1 VSSSASSIRVVPAA
15 AGAAVPGVGK
25 YRYIAALAEGGM
37 ADVYLAVTRDA
48 AKFEK
53 LFVIKELRNSLA
65 QDPTFVAMFMD
76 EARLAA
82 RLNHPNVVQTYEVGT
97 SGDRHFLAMEFLEGV
112 SYAKLAGLRE
122 RLPPP
127 LAFHL
132 RILVDV
138 LHGLHYAHDLRDFG
152 GTPLHVVHRD
162 VSPQNVMLTFTGQ
175 VKVLD
180 FGIAKAA
187 LAVEK
192 RPRDFKGKLEYMA
205 PEQALVQDV
214 DRRAD
219 LFAVGVMLWEAVA
232 RRRLYERGEDKYERL
247 VSGQLPDILSVRPD
261 TPRRLA
267 LICQRA
273 LARRPEDRYAT
284 ALEMADDL
292 EAWLQ
297 ETTQLVGS
305 RDLGSYLEEKFARTR
320 AKLAEVVDGQ
330 LKLFRALPE
339 SPSEGFAI
347 SRIPVTEPPSPDFAE
362 RPPPSF
368 VPPGSEHPTGSS
380 APRAW
385 TGPPSSGRG
394 MPPAPARP
402 SRGSRVALAIAGLVG
417 LSAVASVAVLVSQR
431 RPPAAEAE
439 ATARDEARL
448 AEALPGEASRGSGVP
463 DEAERVP
470 ANDETS
476 DQAALPAE
484 IEYTI
489 SASPK
494 GATIFVDGHREASNP
509 AKGTRL
515 RDGEVHVV
523 RVEAEGHEP
532 KEQELAF
539 DRSFYLTL
547 ELRRVEAS
555 SAPETAP
562 ARAVRSRRPVRPR
575 SPPSPPPR
583 GGGGL
588 DLENPYE

>member
-1 VSSSASSIRVVPAA
+1 MTMT
-15 AGAAVPGVGK
+15 AGTQFNHYTILGPLGAGGMGEV
-25 YRYIAALAEGGM
+25 YRATDNKLKREVALKVLPPDFATDADRLARFQREAELLAALNHNNIAQIHGIESAGGITALIMELIEGPTLAERIEQGP
-37 ADVYLAVTRDA
+37 
-48 AKFEK
+48 F
-53 LFVIKELRNSLA
+53 
-65 QDPTFVAMFMD
+65 PPD
-76 EARLAA
+76 EALNIALQICAA
-82 RLNHPNVVQTYEVGT
+82 
-97 SGDRHFLAMEFLEGV
+97 LE
-112 SYAKLAGLRE
+112 AAHE
-122 RLPPP
+122 RG
-127 LAFHL
+127 
-132 RILVDV
+132 I
-138 LHGLHYAHDLRDFG
+138 
-152 GTPLHVVHRD
+152 VHRD
-162 VSPQNVMLTFTGQ
+162 LKPANIKLKNDGT

-187 LAVEK
+187 LAAEK
-192 RPRDFKGKLEYMA
+192 RPGDFKGKLEYMA
-205 PEQALVQDV
+205 PEQARVEDV

-232 RRRLYERGEDKYERL
+232 RRRFYARGEDKYARL
-247 VSGQLPDILSVRPD
+247 VSGQLPDILSVRPE

-267 LICQRA
+267 MICQRA

-305 RDLGSYLEEKFARTR
+305 RELGFYLEEKFARTC
-320 AKLAEVVDGQ
+320 AKLAEVIDGQ
-330 LKLFRALPE
+330 LKLFRAMPE
-339 SPSEGFAI
+339 GASDSFAI
-347 SRIPVTEPPSPDFAE
+347 SRVPVTEPP
-362 RPPPSF
+362 PPNL

-394 MPPAPARP
+394 LPPAPARP
-402 SRGSRVALAIAGLVG
+402 SRGSRAALAIAGLVG

-431 RPPAAEAE
+431 RPPEAEAE
-439 ATARDEARL
+439 ATEREEAHPV
-448 AEALPGEASRGSGVP
+448 EALPGETSRGDRLP
-463 DEAERVP
+463 DDAERAP

-515 RDGEVHVV
+515 RDGEMHVV

-547 ELRRVEAS
+547 ELRQVEAS
-555 SAPETAP
+555 SAAPRTSP
-562 ARAVRSRRPVRPR
+562 ARAVRSRGSVRR
-575 SPPSPPPR
+575 PSPPPR
-583 GGGGL
+583 IGGGL